1 MTGTLKSVEV
11 TREGA
16 EGILV
21 KSCPSGVIWGNTI
34 SPHSEMLSSATE
46 RLFVIPNM
54 WILKE
59 ASHSLRR
66 PFSLGFKLV
75 AHRLNKTH

>member
-1 MTGTLKSVEV
+1 MTGILQSVEV

-16 EGILV
+16 EGFLV
-21 KSCPSGVIWGNTI
+21 KLCPSGVIWGNRI
-34 SPHSEMLSSATE
+34 SPHSERLSRATE
-46 RLFVIPNM
+46 RLFVIPDM
-54 WILKE
+54 WILKK

-75 AHRLNKTH
+75 ARRLSKTH